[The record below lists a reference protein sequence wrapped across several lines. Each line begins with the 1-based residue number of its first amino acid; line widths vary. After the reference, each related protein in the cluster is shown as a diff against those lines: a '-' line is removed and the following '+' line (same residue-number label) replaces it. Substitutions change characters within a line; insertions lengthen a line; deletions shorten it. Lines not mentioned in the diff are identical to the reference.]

1 MTKNAL
7 ISGANKGI
15 GLETARQLG
24 KLGYKV
30 YVGARNVTKGKT
42 AVEELQSEGINAEFI
57 LLDMIDP
64 MTFSTAFDHIESQ
77 DGHLDALINNAGASF
92 DKGVRASEVPID
104 KVRESFEVN
113 FFSHVELTQILLPL
127 LMKSDAGRIVNVS
140 SILGSLTLNS
150 DPTSPLGT
158 WRSLGYNGS
167 KTALNA
173 FTAILSY
180 DLRDTKIKVNSGHP
194 GWVKTGLGGEGA
206 LRELKDGAATNVWLA
221 TLPDDGPT
229 GGFFHMHA
237 KLPW

>member
-1 MTKNAL
+1 M
-7 ISGANKGI
+7 SDS
-15 GLETARQLG
+15 
-24 KLGYKV
+24 
-30 YVGARNVTKGKT
+30 KT
-42 AVEELQSEGINAEFI
+42 FHQVAAQIEA
-57 LLDMIDP
+57 
-64 MTFSTAFDHIESQ
+64 DH
-77 DGHLDALINNAGASF
+77 GHLDALVNNAGANF
-92 DKGVRASEVPID
+92 DQGLRASEVPID

-158 WRSLGYNGS
+158 WRTLGYNGS

-180 DLRDTKIKVNSGHP
+180 DLRNTKIKVNSGHP
-194 GWVKTGLGGEGA
+194 GWVKTELGGAGA
-206 LRELKDGAATNVWLA
+206 LLELKDGAATNVWLA
-221 TLPDDGPT
+221 TLPEDGPT
-229 GGFFHMHA
+229 GGFFHMRA